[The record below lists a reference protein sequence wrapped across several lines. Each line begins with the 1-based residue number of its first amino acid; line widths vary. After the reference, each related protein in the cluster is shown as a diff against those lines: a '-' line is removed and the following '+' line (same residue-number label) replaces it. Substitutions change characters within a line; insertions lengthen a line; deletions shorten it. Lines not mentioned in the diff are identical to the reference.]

1 MCDSGKDWRGLSGPQ
16 RREIL
21 ASDPVT
27 GEVHG
32 PGVVREALVAKKL
45 TQVYGRRGATYLT
58 EAGRQVRARLQQHV
72 SERQEPQPPDF
83 SEPGG
88 FVAATGDET
97 AGEESEGR
105 AEQVARAWAGVMEIR
120 QLSDT
125 GDGPAA
131 WERTRTVWAVALG
144 LEAAGVPASAV
155 DRRGR
160 RVRTGYRVEAGAEP
174 GSVRVEWRGPADSG
188 AHLEAQ
194 DRLGHAAT
202 RLAER
207 GWAATAYLGTGGR
220 RYLVVVPHR

>member
-1 MCDSGKDWRGLSGPQ
+1 MCDSGMGCRGLSGPQ

-45 TQVYGRRGATYLT
+45 AQVYGRRGATYLT
-58 EAGRQVRARLQQHV
+58 EAGRQVRAQLQGQV
-72 SERQEPQPPDF
+72 SQRQEPPDF

-105 AEQVARAWAGVMEIR
+105 TDQVTQAWAGVMEIR
-120 QLSDT
+120 RLSDT
-125 GDGPAA
+125 GGVPAA
-131 WERTRTVWAVALG
+131 WERGRMVWAVALA

-160 RVRTGYRVEAGAEP
+160 RVRTGYHVVAGTEP
-174 GSVRVEWRGPADSG
+174 GSVRVEWRGPATSG

-194 DRLGHAAT
+194 DRLEHAAT
-202 RLAER
+202 QLAER

>member
-1 MCDSGKDWRGLSGPQ
+1 MCDPGTNCQGLSGPQ

-45 TQVYGRRGATYLT
+45 AQVYGRRGATYLT
-58 EAGRQVRARLQQHV
+58 EAGRQVRARLQRHV
-72 SERQEPQPPDF
+72 GESHGPPES

-88 FVAATGDET
+88 FAAATGDET
-97 AGEESEGR
+97 AGEGSEDR
-105 AEQVARAWAGVMEIR
+105 AEQVARAWAGVVEIR
-120 QLSDT
+120 RLS
-125 GDGPAA
+125 GAGGVPAA
-131 WERTRTVWAVALG
+131 WERSRMVWAVALA

-160 RVRTGYRVEAGAEP
+160 RVRSGYRVVAGAEP
-174 GSVRVEWRGPADSG
+174 GSVRVEWRGPAASG
-188 AHLEAQ
+188 AHREAE
-194 DRLGHAAT
+194 DRLGCAAA

-207 GWAATAYLGTGGR
+207 GWAATAYLGSGGR
-220 RYLVVVPHR
+220 RYLVVVPRT